1 MKPETFMHGYNDLK
15 AFFDEHGHCNVKA
28 KGSGKLGHFVSTIRT
43 MYRRQHETGRRFL
56 SDEWIADLKKINFIF
71 SRSKCAK
78 SEKFKRL
85 VRGIKSFRKLHNHVN
100 VDCKKCAMPEGY
112 EDLKELVSWARNK
125 NTKLGRKRV
134 LDLQEV
140 LHFSLEPTDESRQL
154 LTSDVVVVKATS
166 SVPTTTI
173 ASSSPS
179 ISTAV
184 AQSREPG
191 DEVIVMPSDVT
202 NNPGGDGNENGLTNV
217 VHEKS
222 RVAESSP
229 SSGHNVLY
237 DGNPPQQERSNH
249 QATKRKSRKNK
260 KKDEQIKSKPP
271 NLPLNLVDINSRS
284 AKTLACPQRRLRS
297 ATLSSRSSTTTTNM

>member
-1 MKPETFMHGYNDLK
+1 MHGYNDLK
-15 AFFDEHGHCNVKA
+15 AFFDKHGHCNVKA

-43 MYRRQHETGRRFL
+43 MYRRQHEIGRRFL

-100 VDCKKCAMPEGY
+100 VDCEKCAMPEGY

-125 NTKLGRKRV
+125 NTKLGRQRV
-134 LDLQEV
+134 IDLQEV

-154 LTSDVVVVKATS
+154 LTSDVVVDKATS
-166 SVPTTTI
+166 FVPTTTV
-173 ASSSPS
+173 ASSCPS
-179 ISTAV
+179 ISTTTV
-184 AQSREPG
+184 GQSREP
-191 DEVIVMPSDVT
+191 DKEVVMMPSDGVS
-202 NNPGGDGNENGLTNV
+202 NNPGDGIENGLINV
-217 VHEKS
+217 VQEKS

-237 DGNPPQQERSNH
+237 DRNSPQQERSNH
-249 QATKRKSRKNK
+249 QATKRKSTK
-260 KKDEQIKSKPP
+260 KKKKNEQVKRKPP
-271 NLPLNLVDINSRS
+271 NLPLNRVDINSRS
-284 AKTLACPQRRLRS
+284 VETLAPPQRRLRS
-297 ATLSSRSSTTTTNM
+297 AARSSRSSSNM